1 MTGDLDEADRE
12 RADHVREKRHERAD
26 PEGRV
31 GRVQDQQRP
40 PDAIDLPDAVDRADA
55 TDPQEPDEDL
65 ELPEPIREA
74 FEDTRKRLTYGLEQE
89 YGIDLDAEAHYW
101 PLVVHVGVERV
112 KGMWLEEV
120 KRTMENAEGIDEP
133 E

>member
-1 MTGDLDEADRE
+1 MTGDLDEDARE
-12 RADHVREKRHERAD
+12 RADHVREKRHDRAD

-31 GRVQDQQRP
+31 GRVRAQQGP
-40 PDAIDLPDAVDRADA
+40 PDDIDLPD
-55 TDPQEPDEDL
+55 PEPAGDL
-65 ELPEPIREA
+65 ELPDQIREE
-74 FEDTRKRLTYGLEQE
+74 FEDTRKKLTFGLEQE
-89 YGIDLDAEAHYW
+89 YGIELDADEQFW